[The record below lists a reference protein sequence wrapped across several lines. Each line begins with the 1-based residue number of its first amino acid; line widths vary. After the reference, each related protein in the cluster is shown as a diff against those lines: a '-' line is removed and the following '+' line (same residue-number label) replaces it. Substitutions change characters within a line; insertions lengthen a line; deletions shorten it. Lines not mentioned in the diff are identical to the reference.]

1 MKSFFYPRLAFTN
14 LKKNAKLY
22 FPYLLTSS
30 FTVMMFYLINYL
42 SSHDGI
48 DQMSTG
54 SRTMQVILNLGKIV
68 IIIFSVIFLF
78 YMNSFLMKRRKKEIA
93 LYNILGLEKKHIM
106 IMMFYET
113 FFTTFVSLLVGFLF
127 GIIFSQLVSLL
138 LIRLMGITTLL
149 TFHIS
154 WSSLL
159 ITVIIFLPIY
169 FMTYLIHVIQIQLA
183 NPIELLRGSQSGE
196 KEPKTKWL
204 MTLVGILSL
213 GIGYYIAV
221 TIDDPLTAVYLFFIA
236 VILVIIGTYCLFT
249 AGSITILKF
258 LKKNKHFYYQTKH
271 FTSVFTI
278 DLSYETKCCWTS
290 QYMYFMYMYF

>member
-93 LYNILGLEKKHIM
+93 LYNILGLEKKRYSDLPDEVQIKNK
-106 IMMFYET
+106 
-113 FFTTFVSLLVGFLF
+113 VSLKNLTCLTLPIHLMQNNEK
-127 GIIFSQLVSLL
+127 GIIYTENQVLDHLE
-138 LIRLMGITTLL
+138 
-149 TFHIS
+149 
-154 WSSLL
+154 
-159 ITVIIFLPIY
+159 TVNKILNENSIDVPIY
-169 FMTYLIHVIQIQLA
+169 DLFSRTKLDS
-183 NPIELLRGSQSGE
+183 EE
-196 KEPKTKWL
+196 KVRKVMSKYK
-204 MTLVGILSL
+204 I
-213 GIGYYIAV
+213 
-221 TIDDPLTAVYLFFIA
+221 
-236 VILVIIGTYCLFT
+236 
-249 AGSITILKF
+249 
-258 LKKNKHFYYQTKH
+258 
-271 FTSVFTI
+271 
-278 DLSYETKCCWTS
+278 
-290 QYMYFMYMYF
+290 

>member
-127 GIIFSQLVSLL
+127 GIIFSQLVS
-138 LIRLMGITTLL
+138 
-149 TFHIS
+149 
-154 WSSLL
+154 
-159 ITVIIFLPIY
+159 
-169 FMTYLIHVIQIQLA
+169 
-183 NPIELLRGSQSGE
+183 
-196 KEPKTKWL
+196 
-204 MTLVGILSL
+204 
-213 GIGYYIAV
+213 
-221 TIDDPLTAVYLFFIA
+221 
-236 VILVIIGTYCLFT
+236 
-249 AGSITILKF
+249 
-258 LKKNKHFYYQTKH
+258 
-271 FTSVFTI
+271 
-278 DLSYETKCCWTS
+278 
-290 QYMYFMYMYF
+290 